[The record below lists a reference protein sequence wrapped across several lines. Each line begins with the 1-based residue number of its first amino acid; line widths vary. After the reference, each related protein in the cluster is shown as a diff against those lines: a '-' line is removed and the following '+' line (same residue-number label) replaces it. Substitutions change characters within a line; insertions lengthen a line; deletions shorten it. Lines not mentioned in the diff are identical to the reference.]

1 MPDPWQ
7 NCGTDPWNREIDRM
21 MLIRLCALFSLLLL
35 PTACEGGG
43 LLADKPPTTVLE
55 PVPASTSASMN
66 SNTKPDVTL
75 RNTYWKLTELN
86 GGPVKPGEGRELHMI
101 LKATDQV
108 SGYSGCNQFTGSVTA
123 TDTTI
128 ALGPLAAT
136 RRMCESVMDQEME
149 FLQALENAAR
159 YVISGED
166 MSINDAHGAI
176 IMRFVAVYME

>member
-1 MPDPWQ
+1 MAELRLPA
-7 NCGTDPWNREIDRM
+7 CTYEIECM
-21 MLIRLCALFSLLLL
+21 RLLRLYAIFSCLALLV
-35 PTACEGGG
+35 ACEGG
-43 LLADKPPTTVLE
+43 LLADKPPSATLE
-55 PVPASTSASMN
+55 PVPASSDSGAKPSGSM
-66 SNTKPDVTL
+66 NTKPDVPL

-108 SGYSGCNQFTGSVTA
+108 SGYAGCNQFTGSVTA

-149 FLQALENAAR
+149 FLQALENASR

-166 MSINDAHGAI
+166 MTISDAHGAL